1 MYTITLKDGTKL
13 KDLVLNGNN
22 YISSTQIDES
32 LLTYENLSR
41 IIVNDGEKDVTY
53 NNMKFI
59 QQVKYDDGYYFVLIE
74 MTDNDKLLKLV
85 EENTKSID
93 DIVISMLGE

>member
-93 DIVISMLGE
+93 DIVISVLGE